1 MKVLIKTS
9 KLTLKLVGAAGLA
22 PIAVFF
28 QVSPPLFLTPWFMRL
43 DFVAVP
49 WIICWML
56 FGFKASLI
64 CMVISAPLIGFL
76 GPFAGGWV
84 GALMKISASI
94 WMIIIPAL
102 FTLKTK
108 SSINLIKNKRLFIL
122 TSLIAVL
129 TRDLA
134 TVFLNL
140 YFAIPVFFGMSPTQV
155 LKFFTNPKFQ
165 SFLSRFLGL
174 TWFSAYF
181 SEVVFWNTIQG
192 LIDLYTS
199 LIIGLI
205 ILKRFK
211 YFT

>member
-1 MKVLIKTS
+1 MENSRKSML
-9 KLTLKLVGAAGLA
+9 KLTGAAALA
-22 PIAVFF
+22 PITVLF
-28 QVSPPLFLTPWFMRL
+28 QVSPPIFLTPWFMRL
-43 DFVAVP
+43 DFAAVP
-49 WIICWML
+49 WIVCWML
-56 FGFKASLI
+56 FGFKASLL

-94 WMIIIPAL
+94 WMVAIPAL

-108 SSINLIKNKRLFIL
+108 NSINLLKNKHLFIL
-122 TSLIAVL
+122 TSLIAIL

-140 YFAIPVFFGMSPTQV
+140 YFAIPVFFGMSSTQV
-155 LKFFTNPKFQ
+155 LEFFTNPRFQ
-165 SFLSRFLGL
+165 SFISHFLGL

-181 SEVVFWNTIQG
+181 VEVVFWNTIQG

-205 ILKRFK
+205 VLKRFK
-211 YFT
+211 FLI

>member
-1 MKVLIKTS
+1 MENSRKSML
-9 KLTLKLVGAAGLA
+9 KLTGAAALA
-22 PIAVFF
+22 PITVLF
-28 QVSPPLFLTPWFMRL
+28 QVSPPIFLTPWFMRL
-43 DFVAVP
+43 DFAAVP
-49 WIICWML
+49 WIVCWML
-56 FGFKASLI
+56 FGFKASLL

-76 GPFAGGWV
+76 GSFAGGWV

-94 WMIIIPAL
+94 WMVAIPAL

-108 SSINLIKNKRLFIL
+108 NSINLLKNKHLFIL
-122 TSLIAVL
+122 TSLIAIL

-140 YFAIPVFFGMSPTQV
+140 YFAIPVFFGMSSTQV
-155 LKFFTNPKFQ
+155 LEFFTNPRFQ
-165 SFLSRFLGL
+165 SFISHFLGL

-181 SEVVFWNTIQG
+181 VEVVFWNTIQG

-205 ILKRFK
+205 VLKRFK
-211 YFT
+211 FLI